1 MRKHG
6 FTWVVL
12 AVCAVAF
19 VAAMPTGAVAGQK
32 KTGGFVIG
40 LSAANIGNTW
50 CAQFVEDF
58 ENRAREYIAEGA
70 MSDFQVA
77 STNGNVT
84 EQITQCLTMINNG
97 VDALLVWPVSPT
109 ALQSVVDAAKANGVM
124 IIMANEPGAYAGV
137 PAIIGDNAEFQRIQA
152 KWLVEQLRGEG
163 EILQITGFPG
173 FASDDLRQAAAA
185 EVFADYPG
193 IVTLASAPGNWSTTI
208 AQQAMTTFLATYDDF
223 DAVFSQDVMVEGI
236 LKAFE
241 NAEVEPEIMTG
252 DYTLSF
258 FKKWKAK
265 PNLNSIGVTYQP
277 GVIVT
282 VLDFTIHLLRGKS
295 IKKEFLVENPLNAS
309 MINTVY
315 IKPAY
320 VVTRDGDPDASWM
333 RGLAGTKAISLD
345 AVLEMLKD
353 QSDTVSLDG
362 WMSREEV
369 AKFFE

>member
-1 MRKHG
+1 MRKQG
-6 FTWVVL
+6 FIR
-12 AVCAVAF
+12 AAAMCAIAAVA
-19 VAAMPTGAVAGQK
+19 ATQTGASAGQK
-32 KTGGFVIG
+32 KTDGFVVG

-84 EQITQCLTMINNG
+84 EQITQCMTMINNG
-97 VDALLVWPVSPT
+97 VDALLVWPVSPS
-109 ALQSVVDAAKANGVM
+109 ALQSVVDAAKANGVL
-124 IIMANEPGAYAGV
+124 IIMANEPGAYEGV
-137 PAIIGDNAEFQRIQA
+137 YAIIGDNAEFQRIQA
-152 KWLVEQLRGEG
+152 KWLVEQLNGKG
-163 EILQITGFPG
+163 DIVQITGFPG
-173 FASDDLRQAAAA
+173 FASDDLRQQAAA
-185 EVFADYPG
+185 EVFAAYPD

-208 AQQAMTTFLATYDDF
+208 AQQAMTTFLATYDDI

-241 NAEVEPEIMTG
+241 NAEVEPKIMTG

-265 PNLNSIGVTYQP
+265 PHLNSIGVTYQP

-282 VLDFTIHLLRGKS
+282 VLDFTINLLQGRKIKAEHL
-295 IKKEFLVENPLNAS
+295 VANPLDPS
-309 MINTVY
+309 LVNTVY
-315 IKPAY
+315 ISPAY
-320 VVTRDGDPDASWM
+320 VVTREGDPNASWM
-333 RGLAGTKAISLD
+333 RGLTGTKAISLD

-353 QSDTVSLDG
+353 ESDTVSLDG
-362 WMSREEV
+362 WISREE
-369 AKFFE
+369 AAAFFD

>member
-1 MRKHG
+1 M
-6 FTWVVL
+6 
-12 AVCAVAF
+12 
-19 VAAMPTGAVAGQK
+19 AGQK
-32 KTGGFVIG
+32 KTEGFVVG

-58 ENRAREYIAEGA
+58 ENRAKEYIAEGV
-70 MSDFQVA
+70 MSGMQVA

-84 EQITQCLTMINNG
+84 EQITQCMTMINNG

-109 ALQSVVDAAKANGVM
+109 SLQSVVDAAKANGVM
-124 IIMANEPGAYAGV
+124 IIMANEPGAYEDV
-137 PAIIGDNAEFQRIQA
+137 PNIIGDNAEFQRIQA
-152 KWLVEQLRGEG
+152 KWLVEQLNGKG
-163 EILQITGFPG
+163 DIVQITGFPG
-173 FASDDLRQAAAA
+173 FAGDDLRQKAAA
-185 EVFADYPG
+185 EVFADYPD

-208 AQQAMTTFLATYDDF
+208 AQQVMTTFLSTYDDI

-241 NAEVEPEIMTG
+241 NAEVEPKIMTG

-265 PNLNSIGVTYQP
+265 PHLNSIGVTYQP
-277 GVIVT
+277 GVIVS
-282 VLDFTIHLLRGKS
+282 VLDFTVNLLQGKK
-295 IKKEFLVENPLNAS
+295 IKSEFLVANPLDPSMVNA
-309 MINTVY
+309 VY

-320 VVTRDGDPDASWM
+320 VVTRDGDQDAPWM
-333 RGLAGTKAISLD
+333 KGLVGTKAISLD
-345 AVLEMLKD
+345 GVLKMLEG

-369 AKFFE
+369 AKYFE